1 MQRPSIR
8 IAALAAVFI
17 AVLVFQGLALA
28 QYKVT
33 YLDANQAGK
42 AQQPPDPDL
51 VNAWGIARGP
61 STPYW
66 VSDNVTGKSTLYDA
80 QGVKQGLVVEIP
92 SASGMVRGTP
102 TGIVFNGHN
111 AFTVTKDN
119 VSGPAFFIFAT
130 LDGTISGWNPV
141 VDLHHAVIAVNN
153 ASTHTMYTGLAIAPD
168 INWLYAADA
177 ANNRVNV
184 YDQNFTQLTDVVL
197 ADPSIPAGFAPYGI
211 QVIGHQV
218 FVTYASTG
226 NTAGGYVDIY
236 GEFGGTPVRFASNG
250 TLNQPW
256 GIAQAPSDFGP
267 FSGAL
272 LISNNTPDGTISAFQ
287 RGTKKFLGQLKT
299 PAGITLQ
306 INQLWGLKF
315 GNNNAETGA
324 SNELFFTAGPQNYA
338 NGRFGVIQFI
348 P

>member
-1 MQRPSIR
+1 MQYQSVRR
-8 IAALAAVFI
+8 LALAAVFV
-17 AVLVFQGLALA
+17 AVLAFHGIAIA

-61 STPYW
+61 KSPYW
-66 VSDNVTGKSTLYDA
+66 VSDEMTGKSTLYNA
-80 QGVKQGLVVEIP
+80 VGVKQGLVVEVP
-92 SASGMVRGTP
+92 SASGMVHGSP
-102 TGIVFNGHN
+102 TGIVFNGNN
-111 AFTVTKDN
+111 AFTVSKEGL
-119 VSGPAFFIFAT
+119 SGPAIFIFAT
-130 LDGTISGWNPV
+130 LDGTISGWNPS
-141 VDLHHAVIAVNN
+141 VDLNHAVIAVNN
-153 ASTHTMYTGLAIAPD
+153 SSSNTMYTGLAIAPD

-177 ANNRVNV
+177 ANNRINV
-184 YDQNFTQLTDVVL
+184 YDQNFNHLSDVVL

-211 QVIGHQV
+211 QVIGRRV

-226 NTAGGYVDIY
+226 SVPGGYVDIY
-236 GEFGGTPVRFASNG
+236 SEFGGTPVRFTSNG

-256 GIAQAPSDFGP
+256 GIAVAPSDFGP
-267 FSGAL
+267 FSGAI
-272 LISNNTPDGTISAFQ
+272 LISNNTPNGTINAFE

-299 PAGITLQ
+299 PAGTTIQ

-315 GNNNAETGA
+315 GNNNAATGA
-324 SNELFFTAGPQNYA
+324 GNELFFTAGPQNYA